1 MDGNHVHFKGGGGLM
16 ENSILDFHLVFWNTS
31 LMQSKNRAIGML
43 SILDGFPES
52 MNNIM
57 VMMIKNYNSI
67 FVVTLT
73 QA

>member
-1 MDGNHVHFKGGGGLM
+1 MFLNAF
-16 ENSILDFHLVFWNTS
+16 
-31 LMQSKNRAIGML
+31 LMQNENRAIAML
-43 SILDGFPES
+43 NILDGFPES